1 MPVLCA
7 GALVAVVV
15 AAVWQS
21 NRKDAPPPAA
31 VEAPPPVGRDALA
44 RETKARIDELN
55 AIEPGDWAG
64 FDRTAPGRKVLASGD
79 TASRDALVA
88 AEEKWVDD
96 RAVSL
101 RGMQAQLQTLIG
113 LQSLPRESPA
123 RVNWYAEVQSVM
135 ALQSLDRTDGRFKFA
150 RATLFAGA
158 QAAVESEV
166 AAYHATK
173 HFHRAHGIARKHAV
187 DWNATATLLG
197 PNEVA
202 KLDALR
208 KTCAA
213 LANPDV
219 PDPDPDGDPDIAP
232 PPRPKQ

>member
-1 MPVLCA
+1 MSAPASRGRFVVPALCA

-15 AAVWQS
+15 AAVWQA
-21 NRKDAPPPAA
+21 NRKDTPPAA
-31 VEAPPPVGRDALA
+31 VDVPKPVDRDALA

-55 AIEPGDWAG
+55 TLRGSWAG
-64 FDRTAPGRKVLASGD
+64 FDRTAPARRALAESD
-79 TASRDALVA
+79 TEARAALIA
-88 AEEKWVDD
+88 AEEKWVSQLFDGRVLACEPGIPPPPGELYRD
-96 RAVSL
+96 REKMLLALPAVDMS
-101 RGMQAQLQTLIG
+101 
-113 LQSLPRESPA
+113 E
-123 RVNWYAEVQSVM
+123 
-135 ALQSLDRTDGRFKFA
+135 GRFKEA
-150 RATLFAGA
+150 RRELFN
-158 QAAVESEV
+158 AAHREV
-166 AAYHATK
+166 ASFVEDYQKTK

-197 PNEVA
+197 PDEVA

-208 KTCAA
+208 KRCAA